1 MRSTTQE
8 KTDVFD
14 LERDLPVTAAD
25 IDALARARKSRS
37 VGFEKYLE
45 WLDELSAGRQRRRES
60 TPPSAPFE
68 L

>member
-25 IDALARARKSRS
+25 IDALARARTTRS
-37 VGFEKYLE
+37 LDFEKYLE
-45 WLDELSAGRQRRRES
+45 WLGELSAGRQRHRKS